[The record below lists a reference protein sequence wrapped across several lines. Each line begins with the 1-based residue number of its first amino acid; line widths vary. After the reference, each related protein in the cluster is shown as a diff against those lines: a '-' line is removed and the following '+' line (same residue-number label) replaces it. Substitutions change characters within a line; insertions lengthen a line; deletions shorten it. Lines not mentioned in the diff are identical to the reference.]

1 MRTLR
6 AIYNRA
12 RKSYRELPPDNS
24 ADIGDCSQRPDNG
37 IRLADRP
44 AGTESRIMSKRP
56 TGIPRYDQPAAG
68 WDALTAA
75 HHVDPDSLTLSYKS
89 VLVRVRHLTM
99 HRNVRRS

>member
-24 ADIGDCSQRPDNG
+24 ADIVDCSQRPDNG

-56 TGIPRYDQPAAG
+56 TGIPRYDQPAGG

-75 HHVDPDSLTLSYKS
+75 HS
-89 VLVRVRHLTM
+89 TM
-99 HRNVRRS
+99 SIPIALRFPISPFSCACAA